1 MRTVAS
7 RERERNLIIFIRF
20 NFPFALSM
28 YAVASVFEFRCI
40 FRRFPIALH
49 ISKNRYLPSKI
60 LFNFSR
66 RIERDKLIFSL
77 YVPSRQFNVIIF
89 LGKIDTDSIEKISEI
104 LLLLKM
110 FHIFSNFVFHL
121 YIYIYI
127 QIFRRDKHMI
137 HKKIIE
143 KQLFRLPSNG
153 KCENSI
159 KIDRFPAPCEHLEI

>member
-7 RERERNLIIFIRF
+7 RERERENLIIFIRF

-121 YIYIYI
+121 YIFKY
-127 QIFRRDKHMI
+127 FDKRII

-153 KCENSI
+153 KRENSI

>member
-7 RERERNLIIFIRF
+7 RERERENLIIFIRF

-28 YAVASVFEFRCI
+28 YVVASVFEFRCI

-110 FHIFSNFVFHL
+110 FHIFSIPF
-121 YIYIYI
+121 IYIYI

-153 KCENSI
+153 KRENSI